1 MADRYLDTQ
10 FLTFSSYLKTNIL
23 QSRRSASLLVDVLL
37 HYHEQKKF
45 ELHEFVIMPNHA
57 HILLSPLITME
68 RSVQLIKGG
77 FSYRI
82 SREHGFSGSV
92 WQPSY
97 YSRKVRDANE
107 YVAFV
112 SYIHMS
118 PVRKHLV
125 ERVEDWEFT
134 SAGKRWI
141 LDEAPQRLKPRN
153 LVAQP

>member
-10 FLTFSSYLKTNIL
+10 FLTISSYLKTNIL
-23 QSRRSASLLVDVLL
+23 QSRRSASLLIDVIL
-37 HYHEQKKF
+37 HYREQKKF

-57 HILLSPLITME
+57 HILLSPLITIE

-97 YSRKVRDANE
+97 YSRRVRDTNE
-107 YVAFV
+107 YQAFV
-112 SYIHMS
+112 TYIHMN

-125 ERVEDWEFT
+125 ERIEDWEFST
-134 SAGKRWI
+134 AGMRWI
-141 LDEAPQRLKPRN
+141 LDEPPQRLKPRN
-153 LVAQP
+153 LVAHL